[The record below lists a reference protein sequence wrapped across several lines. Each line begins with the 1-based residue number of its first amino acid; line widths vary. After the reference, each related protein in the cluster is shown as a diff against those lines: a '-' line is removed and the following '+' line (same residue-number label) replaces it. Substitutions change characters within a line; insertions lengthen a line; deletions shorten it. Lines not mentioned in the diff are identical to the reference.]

1 MIPLRKNYS
10 ISPEDI
16 SVLIKSHYAY
26 LMQAFYESQ
35 SFFLCSIYKRHKS
48 IETAN
53 IILSFAR
60 NIHLSIIRQREKD
73 LNFNVSLEQFWKNF
87 HSIDKPYEK
96 IMSIVEITGIP
107 KETVRRKIK
116 NLMDGGFLI
125 KEKKNKGYSL
135 NLYDKDLF
143 YNSVNNETK
152 NLSIFISKIAKSL
165 SAFPKQKESLIEK
178 EIYSQFSFYWYHYLS
193 CQL

>member
-26 LMQAFYESQ
+26 LMQAFYQSQ

-87 HSIDKPYEK
+87 HSIDKP
-96 IMSIVEITGIP
+96 I
-107 KETVRRKIK
+107 
-116 NLMDGGFLI
+116 
-125 KEKKNKGYSL
+125 
-135 NLYDKDLF
+135 
-143 YNSVNNETK
+143 
-152 NLSIFISKIAKSL
+152 
-165 SAFPKQKESLIEK
+165 
-178 EIYSQFSFYWYHYLS
+178 
-193 CQL
+193 